1 MPETVVFFTKK
12 FQFSLGKTSFA
23 FFLFFLIKYNQNKT
37 TGRVGVENMPQEG
50 SFISYCGH
58 GVCRIDGLRK
68 MNFGKGEQDY
78 LVIAPLREN
87 GATIYLSADNPKIQ
101 TKIRP
106 VLTKAEIDSVL
117 AGIRSERMTWIED
130 RKARVAR
137 FQQILSQSEPRTLLL
152 MAFCLQA
159 RREEKGLPSSELEIL
174 HKAQNIIEQEFSFA
188 LELPKQEIRQYIRE
202 RVLE

>member
-1 MPETVVFFTKK
+1 
-12 FQFSLGKTSFA
+12 
-23 FFLFFLIKYNQNKT
+23 
-37 TGRVGVENMPQEG
+37 MPQEG

-78 LVIAPLREN
+78 LVIAPLSEK

-117 AGIRSERMTWIED
+117 AGIRSEQMTWIED

-137 FQQILSQSEPRTLLL
+137 FQQILSQSEPRSLLL

-159 RREEKGLPSSELEIL
+159 RREEKGLPSSELDIL

-188 LELPKQEIRQYIRE
+188 LELPKQEIRQYIYD
-202 RVLE
+202 RVSE